1 MDMWPATLEEERVQA
16 LHAARVALSVVNA
29 ALADPGCNHE
39 AGARARLAFRSAAG
53 LMLAAS
59 RTPMGVGRRW
69 SKRLITIRDLV
80 EQNAEAGVDLVDGL
94 AALNGESGAEQRRS
108 LLDLLALLSDLVYF
122 LDVLGRGQPSG
133 DLHGRK

>member
-69 SKRLITIRDLV
+69 SKRLITVR
-80 EQNAEAGVDLVDGL
+80 DLVDGL
-94 AALNGESGAEQRRS
+94 AALNGESGAEQRRL

-133 DLHGRK
+133 DLHDRK

>member
-1 MDMWPATLEEERVQA
+1 MVDLSFFHCKPYKVSITGGLWICGRLHWKSNRIQA

-29 ALADPGCNHE
+29 ALADPGCSHE

-59 RTPMGVGRRW
+59 RTSMGVGRRW
-69 SKRLITIRDLV
+69 SKRLITVRDLV

-94 AALNGESGAEQRRS
+94 AALNGESVVNKGACCS
-108 LLDLLALLSDLVYF
+108 I
-122 LDVLGRGQPSG
+122 
-133 DLHGRK
+133 